1 MDAGECVGL
10 SVQGIVAKEFE
21 QGAMIGVAAGLGEHV
36 DLGALMPELRGVNT
50 DLNFKLLNSVNGRKD
65 DISIEIRVG
74 VIDAVQTVV
83 VEHDALPARGYGLG
97 GAVATLP
104 RIGLPRERREGVRV
118 WRHRDQVQV
127 LPAVQRQLG
136 DDLVLDHRA
145 DGCSLGLQQ
154 VSGSRHFDR
163 LADLAHL
170 ENDVE
175 THDLLYLDFEWF
187 AECCLETRKFRS
199 QPVRPRRDGRK
210 SIGTRLRGYYV
221 AGGVGIDI
229 GECNG
234 RSRYDGTRRIGY
246 TSCNFAE
253 CLSIQTT
260 NRKAGHNCDDN

>member
-10 SVQGIVAKEFE
+10 TVQGIVAKEFE
-21 QGAMIGVAAGLGEHV
+21 QGAMIGVAPGLGEHV

-50 DLNFKLLNSVNGRKD
+50 DLNFKLLNSVNGRKN

-104 RIGLPRERREGVRV
+104 RIALPRERREGVRV
-118 WRHRDQVQV
+118 RRHRDQVQV
-127 LPAVQRQLG
+127 LPAVERQLG
-136 DDLVLDHRA
+136 DDLVLDPRA

-163 LADLAHL
+163 LANLAHL

-175 THDLLYLDFEWF
+175 THDLLYLDFEWV
-187 AECCLETRKFRS
+187 ADCCLETRKFRS
-199 QPVRPRRDGRK
+199 QPVKAWRDGRK
-210 SIGTRLRGYYV
+210 
-221 AGGVGIDI
+221 GVGARLCRYHVADSASIDL
-229 GECNG
+229 
-234 RSRYDGTRRIGY
+234 RP
-246 TSCNFAE
+246 
-253 CLSIQTT
+253 
-260 NRKAGHNCDDN
+260 